1 MKKASKKSKKII
13 EKQDMLKKD
22 FEEKIDKEVVD
33 DKENILEDKACEEK
47 IINVK
52 KTKNLKKGVII
63 FFCILGMFS
72 FIGNLVYEIL
82 KTDSIYN
89 SLPTKNRSGIM
100 V

>member
-22 FEEKIDKEVVD
+22 YEEKIDKEVVD

-52 KTKNLKKGVII
+52 KTKIN
-63 FFCILGMFS
+63 
-72 FIGNLVYEIL
+72 
-82 KTDSIYN
+82 
-89 SLPTKNRSGIM
+89 
-100 V
+100 

>member
-22 FEEKIDKEVVD
+22 SEEKIDKEVVD

-52 KTKNLKKGVII
+52 KTINNL
-63 FFCILGMFS
+63 
-72 FIGNLVYEIL
+72 
-82 KTDSIYN
+82 
-89 SLPTKNRSGIM
+89 
-100 V
+100 